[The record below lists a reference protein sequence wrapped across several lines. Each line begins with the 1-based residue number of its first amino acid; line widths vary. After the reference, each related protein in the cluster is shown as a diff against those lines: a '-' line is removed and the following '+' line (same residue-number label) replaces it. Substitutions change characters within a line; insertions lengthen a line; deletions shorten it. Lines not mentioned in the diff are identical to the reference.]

1 MIVSDIISSVL
12 LAFLLFWTV
21 YNGSI
26 ICAAMRGRRK
36 SIPSNKVNNIA
47 TPKFSIIVPTK
58 DEEVVIGRCL
68 NSLSNLDYPAD
79 KMEIIVVDGNSADNT
94 CKTCSNFSTK
104 FPGGFKIIKE
114 ETAKGKP
121 AALNLALECVTG
133 DIVGVFDADSVPER
147 EVLRKVAAYFT
158 DANVSAVQ
166 GRTTSLNA
174 KKNILTRV
182 ISMEESAW
190 YQALISGREKLKL
203 FVPLNGSCQFVRR
216 TLLDELGGWD
226 EMSLTEDVELA
237 LRLVEKKRQIKYAE
251 DVCCGQ
257 ETPNGFRDL
266 VKQRVRWYRGY
277 METSLK
283 YGRLL
288 ETLNRKTVDAEISM
302 AGPFMMIVSLLSY
315 INWLVAALLFSQSNI
330 ALSFT
335 GIVILLTAI
344 SFLTVGVGLLAAEK
358 PFKLR
363 NLLWV
368 PAIYLYW
375 LLQMCIAGLAFLKL
389 LFRRKRVWDKTLKKG
404 FITSNVVSRRGL
416 TS

>member
-1 MIVSDIISSVL
+1 MLAFEIISTVL

-26 ICAAMRGRRK
+26 IYVSLRNRRR
-36 SIPSNKVNNIA
+36 PSSSSAYNSGP

-68 NSLSNLDYPAD
+68 NSLLNLDYPSD
-79 KMEIIVVDGNSADNT
+79 KLEIIVVDGNSADNT
-94 CKTCSNFSTK
+94 CKICSDFSTK
-104 FPGGFKIIKE
+104 FHGEFKVLKE
-114 ETAKGKP
+114 QAPKGKP
-121 AALNLALECVTG
+121 AALNLALSNVSGE
-133 DIVGVFDADSVPER
+133 IVGVFDADSVPEKD
-147 EVLRKVAAYFT
+147 VLRKVAEYFS
-158 DANVSAVQ
+158 DQKISAVQ

-182 ISMEESAW
+182 VSMEERAW
-190 YQALISGREKLKL
+190 FQALISGREKLKL
-203 FVPLNGSCQFVRR
+203 FVPLNGSCQFIRR
-216 TLLDELGGWD
+216 TLLDDLGGWD

-237 LRLVEKKRQIKYAE
+237 LRLVEKNCQIKYAE

-277 METSLK
+277 METALK

-288 ETLNRKTVDAEISM
+288 ETLNRRTVDAEISM
-302 AGPFMMIVSLLSY
+302 GGPFMMVISLLSY
-315 INWLVAALLFSQSNI
+315 INWVVAALFFSQSNI

-335 GIVILLTAI
+335 GLVIVLTAV
-344 SFLTVGVGLLAAEK
+344 SFLSVGIGLLAAEK
-358 PFKLR
+358 PLKLR
-363 NLLWV
+363 NLLWI
-368 PAIYLYW
+368 PSIYVYW

-389 LFRRKRVWDKTLKKG
+389 LFRRKRSWDKTAKKG
-404 FITSNVVSRRGL
+404 FVTSNIIK
-416 TS
+416 